1 MADRDDRRP
10 KVEVEQGEKNP
21 AADASP
27 AGEKNGAAGT
37 TGTAGAAPRVET
49 GPATADAGASLR
61 GAGSCVRSWVSA
73 TFPGNENAFWGG
85 VVGLVAALVLIAIG
99 PWYAFVIAALI
110 LVGVAVGQLVDGDPK
125 IINALRRLFSRG
137 NQ

>member
-1 MADRDDRRP
+1 MADERERRP
-10 KVEVEQGEKNP
+10 KVEVEQAEQGKKAP
-21 AADASP
+21 
-27 AGEKNGAAGT
+27 GAA
-37 TGTAGAAPRVET
+37 TGGAAP
-49 GPATADAGASLR
+49 GADAAPKPDADSGPTLR
-61 GAGSCVRSWVSA
+61 GAGSRVRSWVGA

-99 PWYAFVIAALI
+99 PWYTLVIAV
-110 LVGVAVGQLVDGDPK
+110 LVLAGVAVGQLADGDPK

>member
-1 MADRDDRRP
+1 MADEKDRKP
-10 KVEVEQGEKNP
+10 KVEVEQGEKAP
-21 AADASP
+21 GAEADATAP
-27 AGEKNGAAGT
+27 K
-37 TGTAGAAPRVET
+37 AGATPKAD
-49 GPATADAGASLR
+49 ADAGAALR
-61 GAGSCVRSWVSA
+61 GAGSRVRSWVGA

-99 PWYAFVIAALI
+99 PWYAFVIAV
-110 LVGVAVGQLVDGDPK
+110 LVLAGVAVGQLVDGDPK